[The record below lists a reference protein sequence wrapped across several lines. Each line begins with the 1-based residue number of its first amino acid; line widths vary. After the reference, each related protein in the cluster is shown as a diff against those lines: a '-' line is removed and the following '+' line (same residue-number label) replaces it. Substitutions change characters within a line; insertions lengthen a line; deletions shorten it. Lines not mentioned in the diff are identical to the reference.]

1 MLHVTACQP
10 WPQLAE
16 SAKVSFLVCG
26 HHLEL
31 PFLCV
36 PDGRVPPGSA
46 PTTHADRWKVLLLGT
61 GLCWLL
67 SCCCLCFPFGG
78 DWHRDAWSTAPTA
91 AAGNGQFPQTYVGA
105 ELTSFVSP
113 HLSFVIWN
121 STDFFLSFWAGWLH
135 LRPLFSLLYSGT
147 EAILILTENFAV
159 CLLTVLLCQFLGFG
173 YVCFFFPL

>member
-46 PTTHADRWKVLLLGT
+46 PTTHADRGEKCSSWGP
-61 GLCWLL
+61 G
-67 SCCCLCFPFGG
+67 SAGCCPAAACFPFGG

-91 AAGNGQFPQTYVGA
+91 VAGNGQFPQTYMGA
-105 ELTSFVSP
+105 ELTGFVSP

-121 STDFFLSFWAGWLH
+121 STDFFCPSELAGCISDLSF
-135 LRPLFSLLYSGT
+135 LYCT
-147 EAILILTENFAV
+147 LALKLYWYWQRT
-159 CLLTVLLCQFLGFG
+159 LLC
-173 YVCFFFPL
+173 VS